1 MEKDEVEDNGISVR
15 NMSDKDILEETKER
29 LRQVGN
35 LPTDDIKLDPES
47 TSTSGVVP
55 LDSTVFALLLKSN
68 GGGGVVRVLSKPTS
82 LGKNL

>member
-35 LPTDDIKLDPES
+35 LVRDIGYYLKLK
-47 TSTSGVVP
+47 VVY
-55 LDSTVFALLLKSN
+55 
-68 GGGGVVRVLSKPTS
+68 
-82 LGKNL
+82 